1 MNAHE
6 VPALEKLQEQVQ
18 SMAMAA
24 KTPPVSSYTP
34 ESFKLETKLIV
45 LNFLGINPHDSPS
58 HSEKSKDLFRRFC
71 HSLPVTPDFNKRCNH
86 LAGLRK
92 QKTLDHLPQED
103 RPQSS
108 STIITEQKI
117 PRRKARSLKTVN
129 SEQCVM
135 IDNHHGHVQVTKEE
149 ISVSCVHSPN
159 RKRNSFSAYRADD
172 ELSGILPPSN
182 NLNSGVL
189 FPDNLVL
196 NPESLFPCHQEPALI
211 TPKSAGF
218 EPSFEDWKNFEPAMP
233 KSEENGL
240 PVNLTENSKEM
251 DEIVDSLLC
260 DVVKVVMEREVK
272 NMGICTEVMDS
283 EVAVPTFNQY
293 DSEENREKYVYT
305 YSDSSSATM
314 SSSSVSIDNSG
325 PSPGSGDSMTSHE
338 IDGCCCIHF
347 EGHTHS
353 ASVTPGDRSKLHLHI
368 VNQACPAVEG
378 SVEDYMRA
386 EIREELSSL
395 QSEIE
400 NVMKQNGEVVSPL
413 LTPPLTP
420 QTHAARVLAR
430 IGDEVRAKYEFQL
443 DDALYRLFLS
453 GQETFSYEVFR
464 DMACQIVDHNLPGW
478 RQVAFLLV
486 YGQSVAWRAVET
498 GHTGLRNL
506 IDYTTQL
513 LSDYAADFIIHQGG
527 WGAVMNIDS
536 SDSTPDLET
545 DHPLHA
551 KQFTGQ
557 SYTFYESVT
566 LSIKATDIFPNH
578 QNITCNNSSFQDPEV
593 MSVFT
598 DHGGDLESLP
608 TDTSSQSSSEEQQV
622 NYVPFFPYL
631 SSQASETDY
640 YAERFRDLNDIAY
653 HRFYNNDRLADMVM
667 MGVNVLAFFGIIF
680 LSENMKYL

>member
-1 MNAHE
+1 
-6 VPALEKLQEQVQ
+6 
-18 SMAMAA
+18 MAA
-24 KTPPVSSYTP
+24 KTPPESSYTP

-45 LNFLGINPHDSPS
+45 LNFIGINPHDSPS
-58 HSEKSKDLFRRFC
+58 HSEKSRDLFRRFC

-86 LAGLRK
+86 TAGLRK
-92 QKTLDHLPQED
+92 QKTLDHPPLED

-108 STIITEQKI
+108 SNIITEQQI
-117 PRRKARSLKTVN
+117 PRRKTRSLETVN
-129 SEQCVM
+129 SEHCVT
-135 IDNHHGHVQVTKEE
+135 IDNHDGHVQVTKEE
-149 ISVSCVHSPN
+149 ISVSCVHSLPQ
-159 RKRNSFSAYRADD
+159 KRNSVPAFQADG
-172 ELSGILPPSN
+172 ELSGILPQSN
-182 NLNSGVL
+182 NLKSSDL

-196 NPESLFPCHQEPALI
+196 HPESLFPCHQEPALI

-218 EPSFEDWKNFEPAMP
+218 EPSFEDWANLEATEP
-233 KSEENGL
+233 KSEEN
-240 PVNLTENSKEM
+240 VNLTENSKEM
-251 DEIVDSLLC
+251 DEIVESLLC
-260 DVVKVVMEREVK
+260 DVVKAVIEKEVK
-272 NMGICTEVMDS
+272 HRGICSEVMDS
-283 EVAVPTFNQY
+283 EVAVPTYQQF
-293 DSEENREKYVYT
+293 DSEENREIHVYT
-305 YSDSSSATM
+305 YSDSASSSATM

-325 PSPGSGDSMTSHE
+325 PSPGSGDSVTSHE
-338 IDGCCCIHF
+338 IDGCCCSHI
-347 EGHTHS
+347 ECHTHS
-353 ASVTPGDRSKLHLHI
+353 ASVAPGDRTKLHLHI
-368 VNQACPAVEG
+368 VNQACPAFDE
-378 SVEDYMRA
+378 SVEDYVRA

-395 QSEIE
+395 ESEIE
-400 NVMKQNGEVVSPL
+400 KVMKLNGETVSPL

-464 DMACQIVDHNLPGW
+464 DMACQIVDNNLPGW

-513 LSDYAADFIIHQGG
+513 LSDYAADFIINQGG

-557 SYTFYESVT
+557 SYTFYESVA
-566 LSIKATDIFPNH
+566 LSIKASDIFPNH

-593 MSVFT
+593 MSIYA
-598 DHGGDLESLP
+598 DQGGGLESLS
-608 TDTSSQSSSEEQQV
+608 TDTPSQSSSEEQQL
-622 NYVPFFPYL
+622 NHAPFATYM
-631 SSQASETDY
+631 SSHASETDF

-653 HRFYNNDRLADMVM
+653 RRFYNNDRLGDVVM
-667 MGVNVLAFFGIIF
+667 IGVNVLAFCGIVF
-680 LSENMKYL
+680 LSESMKYL